1 MMRSEGISTVSTPFV
16 QWMVDEEG
24 VFILSEGDGLASL
37 DLTPGEVVGK
47 SVYDVYADVPEIL
60 ESVRSALKGQVVE
73 ETLELSN
80 TVWECRYFPVW
91 NSNGEVSGVV
101 GSAFN
106 ITAQWKRVLEQEI
119 LADFAKALRCATTRA
134 EMPPIILDKL
144 SAVLNTE
151 NIALITRS
159 PNNGTVSV
167 ELARGFW
174 RVVKGTPLSDEIH
187 LWLTRNSEQIIAE
200 NTPYLDNEFSQMI
213 DEMVSVAGI
222 PLITQEAEVGV
233 LWIGR
238 KAPIT
243 NDDIHLLTAIGDM
256 IANALHRAAQHEQTE
271 RRLQRIAALHAID
284 QAITSSLDLQV
295 TLSILLE
302 QVIRQLEV
310 DAADVFLHDSQLRM
324 LTFSDG
330 RGFKL
335 NSSKNVSAQRLGE
348 GLAGNVALKRQLVS
362 IPNLSQTEQ
371 AILRNSMLKEEGFVA
386 YYGMPLIAKGKLKG
400 VLEIFHRK
408 PLIIGTE
415 WIDFLRALATQAA
428 IAIDNAEL
436 FEDIQRSNVE
446 LNLAYIATLEGWVRA
461 LDLRDKETERQP
473 QRLTRRTVKL
483 ARAMGMSEEELMHIQ
498 RGALLHDI
506 GKLGIPDEIL
516 NKPGPLT
523 DYEWDYMRMHP
534 TYAYELLREIEF
546 LRPALDIP
554 YSHHEKWDGTG
565 YPQGLKGDQIPL
577 AARIFAVMDVWD
589 ALSCDRSYRQAWPE
603 EEVIEYIIGQT
614 GKHFDP
620 RVVEAWRDVFEIQI
634 H

>member
-174 RVVKGTPLSDEIH
+174 SVVKCTPLSDEIH